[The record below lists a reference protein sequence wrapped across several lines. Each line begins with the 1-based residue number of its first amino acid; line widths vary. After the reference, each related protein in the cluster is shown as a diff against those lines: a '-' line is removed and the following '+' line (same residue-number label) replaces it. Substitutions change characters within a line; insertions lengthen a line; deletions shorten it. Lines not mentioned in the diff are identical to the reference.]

1 MVRLRCCNHWLHE
14 DCLSKSVL
22 DGRCPTCRIWLAS
35 LDEARVLVGAVEMGD
50 VQKVKE
56 LLEKHT
62 PCTAQDY
69 YGRTPLHL
77 AVLEGHEE
85 VVKELL
91 SHGVDTS
98 TADFKG
104 RTALHLA
111 AHGYSLDVS
120 KLATSCRDSAP
131 WRMLAHSS
139 ARQPFLVE
147 REQGF
152 ITMVSELTTFH
163 PFPRLPDEL
172 RLLIWNLASAHPR
185 TVTIH
190 AYPRQTQI
198 AEYLISP
205 SPITAPLHTCRESR
219 TEALTTYTKAFHY
232 PNNPRYTFVNFHVDT
247 IRLVDS

>member
-1 MVRLRCCNHWLHE
+1 MGNTKAVQESHANLRSKGVQLQSVLHFLAILDTKDNRLTSYRFALYPSNYNPITQSHVDPTDEQRPGLPNDNHDWVSDIYVWRKTVDADNIEERCYFCFEDWQIGDGMVRPRCCNHWLHE

-35 LDEARVLVGAVEMGD
+35 LDEARVLAGAAEMGD

-91 SHGVDTS
+91 GHGVDTS

-111 AHGYSLDVS
+111 AQRYSLGVLTLLLDRG
-120 KLATSCRDSAP
+120 ADMTARDGEGMTP
-131 WRMLAHSS
+131 LH
-139 ARQPFLVE
+139 
-147 REQGF
+147 
-152 ITMVSELTTFH
+152 
-163 PFPRLPDEL
+163 LPD
-172 RLLIWNLASAHPR
+172 
-185 TVTIH
+185 
-190 AYPRQTQI
+190 
-198 AEYLISP
+198 
-205 SPITAPLHTCRESR
+205 
-219 TEALTTYTKAFHY
+219 
-232 PNNPRYTFVNFHVDT
+232 
-247 IRLVDS
+247 